1 VTTKHNNSG
10 TEPIVAMSF
19 RMTPDQREA
28 LKRLAL
34 ASHRT
39 LSQELRVAIDDHLA
53 RNEPALEEA
62 A

>member
-1 VTTKHNNSG
+1 
-10 TEPIVAMSF
+10 MSF